1 MYWGAI
7 THYLLVYAIPYGTD
21 RMETLVTGSSGFVGS
36 HLVPALQK
44 KGHRVT
50 GIDRNPPSSG
60 MEPDHFIE
68 GDLMQRE
75 VLDEGLRSTDRVF
88 HLAAAKDDWGISRE
102 EYFRENVGVTETL
115 LEAARDHEVYDHIF
129 YSTVAVHG
137 TGPEPKAED
146 APFAPEIPYGE
157 SKVESEKLY
166 REFAEEHDEAR
177 VLVLRPSAIFG
188 KGQPWRTNVHRLI
201 EAIYQRRFLMIGDG
215 AARKT
220 TSYIE
225 NLLAANFFLLD
236 QLENGVETYI
246 YVDEP
251 IMSTRELV
259 DVIYDEL
266 RRDPLRW
273 SLPLSIAKPVAT
285 VADVAASVTGI
296 DFPITAA
303 RIEKFCT
310 STIFDASA
318 IRKLG
323 FTQPVENEEAVRKT
337 VRWQIKQYD

>member
-1 MYWGAI
+1 M
-7 THYLLVYAIPYGTD
+7 
-21 RMETLVTGSSGFVGS
+21 
-36 HLVPALQK
+36 
-44 KGHRVT
+44 T
-50 GIDRNPPSSG
+50 GIDRISPSSG
-60 MEPDHFIE
+60 REPDRFIE

-75 VLDEGLRSTDRVF
+75 VLNEGLRNVDRVF

-102 EYFRENVGVTETL
+102 EYFRENAGVTEAL
-115 LEAARDHEVYDHIF
+115 LEAAHDHEVFDHVF

-137 TGPEPKAED
+137 TGPEPKVED

-166 REFAEEHDEAR
+166 REFAEEHDDSR

-188 KGQPWRTNVHRLI
+188 EGQPWRTNVHRLI
-201 EAIYQRRFLMIGDG
+201 EAIYHRRFLMIGEG
-215 AARKT
+215 TARKT

-225 NLLAANFFLLD
+225 NLLAANFFLLER
-236 QLENGVETYI
+236 LKSGLKTYI

-259 DVIYDEL
+259 DIIYDAL
-266 RRDPLRW
+266 GRNPLRW

-310 STIFDASA
+310 STRFDASA
-318 IRKLG
+318 IRELG
-323 FTQPVENEEAVRKT
+323 FTQPVDNEEAVRRT
-337 VRWQIKQYD
+337 VQWQIEQYE

>member
-1 MYWGAI
+1 M
-7 THYLLVYAIPYGTD
+7 
-21 RMETLVTGSSGFVGS
+21 
-36 HLVPALQK
+36 
-44 KGHRVT
+44 T
-50 GIDRNPPSSG
+50 GIDRISPSCG
-60 MEPDHFIE
+60 REPDRFIE

-75 VLDEGLRSTDRVF
+75 VLNEGLRNVDRVF

-102 EYFRENVGVTETL
+102 EYFRENAGVTEAL
-115 LEAARDHEVYDHIF
+115 LEAAHDHEVFDHVF

-137 TGPEPKAED
+137 TGPEPKVED

-157 SKVESEKLY
+157 SKVESEKFY
-166 REFAEEHDEAR
+166 REFAEEHDDSR

-188 KGQPWRTNVHRLI
+188 EGQPWRTNVHRLI
-201 EAIYQRRFLMIGDG
+201 EAIYHRRFLMIGEG
-215 AARKT
+215 TARKT

-225 NLLAANFFLLD
+225 NLLAANFFLLER
-236 QLENGVETYI
+236 LESGLKTYI

-259 DVIYDEL
+259 DIIYDAL
-266 RRDPLRW
+266 GRDPLRW

-310 STIFDASA
+310 STRFDASA
-318 IRKLG
+318 IRELG
-323 FTQPVENEEAVRKT
+323 FTQPVDNEEAVRRT
-337 VRWQIKQYD
+337 VQWQIEQYE

>member
-1 MYWGAI
+1 M
-7 THYLLVYAIPYGTD
+7 
-21 RMETLVTGSSGFVGS
+21 
-36 HLVPALQK
+36 
-44 KGHRVT
+44 T
-50 GIDRNPPSSG
+50 GIDRISPSCG
-60 MEPDHFIE
+60 REPDRFIE

-75 VLDEGLRSTDRVF
+75 VLNEGLRNVDRVF

-102 EYFRENVGVTETL
+102 EYFRENAGVTEAL
-115 LEAARDHEVYDHIF
+115 LEAAHDHEVFDHVF

-137 TGPEPKAED
+137 TGPEPKVED

-166 REFAEEHDEAR
+166 REFAEEHDDSR

-188 KGQPWRTNVHRLI
+188 EGQPWRTNVHRLI
-201 EAIYQRRFLMIGDG
+201 EAIYHRRFLMIGEG
-215 AARKT
+215 TARKT

-225 NLLAANFFLLD
+225 NLLAANFFLLER
-236 QLENGVETYI
+236 LESGLKTYI

-259 DVIYDEL
+259 DIIYDAL
-266 RRDPLRW
+266 GRDPLRW

-310 STIFDASA
+310 STRFDASA
-318 IRKLG
+318 IRELG
-323 FTQPVENEEAVRKT
+323 FTQPVDNEEAVRRT
-337 VRWQIKQYD
+337 VQWQIEQYE

>member
-1 MYWGAI
+1 M
-7 THYLLVYAIPYGTD
+7 
-21 RMETLVTGSSGFVGS
+21 
-36 HLVPALQK
+36 
-44 KGHRVT
+44 T
-50 GIDRNPPSSG
+50 GIDRISPSSG
-60 MEPDHFIE
+60 REPDRFIE

-75 VLDEGLRSTDRVF
+75 VLNEGLRNVDRVF

-102 EYFRENVGVTETL
+102 EYFRENAGVTEAL
-115 LEAARDHEVYDHIF
+115 LEAAHDHEVFDHVF

-137 TGPEPKAED
+137 TGPEPKVED

-157 SKVESEKLY
+157 SKVESEKFY
-166 REFAEEHDEAR
+166 REFAEEHDDSR

-188 KGQPWRTNVHRLI
+188 EGQPWRTNVHRLI
-201 EAIYQRRFLMIGDG
+201 EAIYHRRFLMIGEG
-215 AARKT
+215 TARKT

-225 NLLAANFFLLD
+225 NLLAANFFLLER
-236 QLENGVETYI
+236 LESGLKTYI

-259 DVIYDEL
+259 DIIYDAL
-266 RRDPLRW
+266 GRDPLRW

-310 STIFDASA
+310 STRFDASA
-318 IRKLG
+318 IRELG
-323 FTQPVENEEAVRKT
+323 FTQPVDNEEAVRRT
-337 VRWQIKQYD
+337 VQWQIEQYE

>member
-1 MYWGAI
+1 M
-7 THYLLVYAIPYGTD
+7 
-21 RMETLVTGSSGFVGS
+21 
-36 HLVPALQK
+36 
-44 KGHRVT
+44 T
-50 GIDRNPPSSG
+50 GIDRISPSSG
-60 MEPDHFIE
+60 REPDRFIE

-75 VLDEGLRSTDRVF
+75 VLNEGLRNVDRVF

-102 EYFRENVGVTETL
+102 EYFRENAGVTEAL
-115 LEAARDHEVYDHIF
+115 LEAAHDHEVFDHVF

-137 TGPEPKAED
+137 TGPEPKVED

-166 REFAEEHDEAR
+166 REFAEEHDDSR

-188 KGQPWRTNVHRLI
+188 EGQPWRTNVHRLI
-201 EAIYQRRFLMIGDG
+201 EAIYHRRFLMIGEG
-215 AARKT
+215 TARKT

-225 NLLAANFFLLD
+225 NLLAANFFLLER
-236 QLENGVETYI
+236 LEGGLKTYI

-259 DVIYDEL
+259 DIIYDAL
-266 RRDPLRW
+266 GRDPLRW

-310 STIFDASA
+310 STRFDASA
-318 IRKLG
+318 IRELG
-323 FTQPVENEEAVRKT
+323 FTQPVDNEEAVRRT
-337 VRWQIKQYD
+337 VQWQIEQYE

>member
-1 MYWGAI
+1 M
-7 THYLLVYAIPYGTD
+7 
-21 RMETLVTGSSGFVGS
+21 
-36 HLVPALQK
+36 
-44 KGHRVT
+44 T
-50 GIDRNPPSSG
+50 GIDRISPSSG
-60 MEPDHFIE
+60 REPDRFIE

-75 VLDEGLRSTDRVF
+75 VLNEGLRNVDRVF

-102 EYFRENVGVTETL
+102 EYFRENAGVTEAL
-115 LEAARDHEVYDHIF
+115 LEAAHDHEVFDHVF

-137 TGPEPKAED
+137 TGPEPKVED

-166 REFAEEHDEAR
+166 REFTEEHDDSR

-188 KGQPWRTNVHRLI
+188 EGQPWRTNVHRLI
-201 EAIYQRRFLMIGDG
+201 EAIYHRRFLMIGEG
-215 AARKT
+215 TARKT

-225 NLLAANFFLLD
+225 NLLAANFFLLER
-236 QLENGVETYI
+236 LESGLKTYI

-259 DVIYDEL
+259 DIIYDAL
-266 RRDPLRW
+266 GRDPLRW

-310 STIFDASA
+310 STRFDASA
-318 IRKLG
+318 IRELG
-323 FTQPVENEEAVRKT
+323 FTQPVDNEEAVRRT
-337 VRWQIKQYD
+337 VQWQIEQYE

>member
-1 MYWGAI
+1 
-7 THYLLVYAIPYGTD
+7 
-21 RMETLVTGSSGFVGS
+21 MEILVTGSSGFVGS
-36 HLVPALQK
+36 HLVPALQER
-44 KGHRVT
+44 GHRVT
-50 GIDRNPPSSG
+50 GIDRISPSSG
-60 MEPDHFIE
+60 REPDRFIE

-75 VLDEGLRSTDRVF
+75 VLNEGLRNVDRVF

-102 EYFRENVGVTETL
+102 EYFRENAGVTEAL
-115 LEAARDHEVYDHIF
+115 LEAAHDHEVFDHVF

-137 TGPEPKAED
+137 TGPEPKVED

-166 REFAEEHDEAR
+166 REFAEEHDDSR

-188 KGQPWRTNVHRLI
+188 EGQPWRTNVHRLI
-201 EAIYQRRFLMIGDG
+201 EAIYHRRFLMIGEG
-215 AARKT
+215 TARKT

-225 NLLAANFFLLD
+225 NLLAANFFLLER
-236 QLENGVETYI
+236 LESGLKTYI

-259 DVIYDEL
+259 DIIYDAL
-266 RRDPLRW
+266 GRNPLRW

-310 STIFDASA
+310 STRFDASA
-318 IRKLG
+318 IRELG
-323 FTQPVENEEAVRKT
+323 FTQPVDNEEAVRRT
-337 VRWQIKQYD
+337 VQWQIEQYE

>member
-1 MYWGAI
+1 
-7 THYLLVYAIPYGTD
+7 
-21 RMETLVTGSSGFVGS
+21 MEILVTGSSGFVGS
-36 HLVPALQK
+36 HLVPTLQER
-44 KGHRVT
+44 GHRVT

-60 MEPDHFIE
+60 AEPDHFIE
-68 GDLMQRE
+68 GDLMHRE
-75 VLDEGLRSTDRVF
+75 ILDEGLRRADRVF

-102 EYFRENVGVTETL
+102 EYFRENVGVTEAL
-115 LEAARDHEVYDHIF
+115 LEAAHDHDVYDHVF

-137 TGPEPKAED
+137 SGPEPKAED

-157 SKVESEKLY
+157 SKVEAEKRY
-166 REFAEEHDEAR
+166 RGFAAEHDEAH

-188 KGQPWRTNVHRLI
+188 ERQPWRTNVHRLI

-236 QLENGVETYI
+236 QLESGVETYL

-251 IMSTRELV
+251 VMSTRELV

-266 RRDPLRW
+266 GRGPLRW
-273 SLPLSIAKPVAT
+273 SLPLSIAKPVAS
-285 VADVAASVTGI
+285 VADVAASVAGI

-310 STIFDASA
+310 STMFDASA
-318 IRKLG
+318 IRELG
-323 FTQPVENEEAVRKT
+323 FAQPVENEEAVRKT
-337 VRWQIKQYD
+337 VRWQIDQYE